1 MTWSSRFLIF
11 CLVLYIWGVQG
22 DPPPKIQCTLVAQN
36 LNKISKIGRTTSLAL
51 ITKSTPVIFCDN
63 RMYSQGARAA
73 SVLSTQSCFS
83 TFEKQYQVSNG
94 LDGLKV
100 PLLVYTNH
108 INHKKHVDHGFLA
121 PRPYLCST
129 SLKIA
134 IFSWHVRRKN
144 KNKSRKPAFFLVGD
158 NLYMSEDF

>member
-1 MTWSSRFLIF
+1 MTWSSRFFIF

-22 DPPPKIQCTLVAQN
+22 DPPPKIQSPLVAQN
-36 LNKISKIGRTTSLAL
+36 LNNISKIGRTTSLAL

-83 TFEKQYQVSNG
+83 TFEKQYQVLNG
-94 LDGLKV
+94 IDVLKV

-108 INHKKHVDHGFLA
+108 INNEKHVHHGFLA
-121 PRPYLCST
+121 PRAYLCST
-129 SLKIA
+129 SLMEM
-134 IFSWHVRRKN
+134 
-144 KNKSRKPAFFLVGD
+144 LVH
-158 NLYMSEDF
+158 LPCPLFTM